1 MFKKNLKSDILFT
14 GYYGQLNTG
23 DDAFIEVAAWGAEK
37 YWNKKNNR
45 FLAIKN
51 GLPTVKLPVKGY
63 PVKLPKSYK
72 LQNKLLIPTA
82 DYLISA
88 GGSTLCNKLKGY
100 DAKSIALKRKEKIN
114 DIKLG
119 AIGVSVGPFKSSKDE
134 KSIINYLKNLDF
146 LSVRDKAS
154 FKIVKELDLPYEP
167 VHSFDL
173 AALLPTIY
181 GINKSSL
188 KKDRKV
194 IGVSVC
200 PYESITNKR
209 MLKKEYDRNNRTVE
223 LLKNLDKRESIHF
236 KFFIIN
242 GHDVVGDL
250 KTTQDVIRKLNPDS
264 YEIVDYNKET
274 NITWNE
280 VSSCDFIV
288 ATRLHAAIFACFS
301 NTPFILN
308 EYHRKCGDF
317 LDDVSYDQSLRVFDS
332 EYDVKDRADCI
343 INILNDKNNYTAP
356 KKIEEMTNRSEL
368 NFTAVDI

>member
-1 MFKKNLKSDILFT
+1 MYKKKIKTDILFT

-82 DYLISA
+82 DYLVSA
-88 GGSTLCNKLKGY
+88 GGTTLCKKLQDYEPKT
-100 DAKSIALKRKEKIN
+100 IALKRKQKQG

-119 AIGVSVGPFKSSKDE
+119 AIGVSIGPFKSSDDE
-134 KSIINYLKNLDF
+134 KSIVNYLQNLDF
-146 LSVRDKAS
+146 LSVRDQAS
-154 FKIVKELDLPYEP
+154 FEIVKELNLPYEP
-167 VHSFDL
+167 IHSFDL
-173 AALLPTIY
+173 AALLPAIY
-181 GINKSSL
+181 GI
-188 KKDRKV
+188 KKTSVSRVKKV
-194 IGVSVC
+194 VGVSVC
-200 PYESITNKR
+200 PYESIINKN
-209 MLKKEYDRNNRTVE
+209 MIENEHNRNDRTVE
-223 LLKNLDKRESIHF
+223 LLKSLDKRENIHF

-242 GHDVVGDL
+242 GHSVVGDL
-250 KTTQDVIRKLNPDS
+250 KTTQDVIRKLNPNS
-264 YEIVDYNKET
+264 YEIIDYNKET
-274 NITWNE
+274 SITWNE
-280 VSSCDFIV
+280 VSSCDFMI

-301 NTPFILN
+301 STPFILN
-308 EYHRKCGDF
+308 EYHKKCGDF

-332 EYDVKDRADCI
+332 EYDVKDKADYI
-343 INILNDKNNYTAP
+343 VSILNNKNNYPAP
-356 KKIEEMTNRSEL
+356 KKIDEMMSRAEL